1 MSLREKVLVTGGAG
15 YVGSI
20 LVPALLQQDY
30 EVTLLDI
37 FKWGVQPILHF
48 AHDPKLTIVKGD
60 VRDEAVVRQEV
71 ERADWVL
78 HLAAVVGYP
87 ACTTDP
93 ILARTTN
100 VDGTANV
107 CKAMRAGQKLIFAS
121 TGSTYGKVKGIC
133 TEETP
138 INPLSLYGL
147 TKWEAEEM
155 VSDVGGVNLRFAT
168 VFGLSPR
175 LRLDLLVNDFV
186 YKALHDKQIVLYEG
200 HFRRT
205 FLHVRDV
212 ADSYV
217 LTMKNFDKMRGEKF
231 NIGDESLRYAKRD
244 VALHVRKFVDYYLH
258 EADVGKD
265 VDARDYEVSY
275 AKIRRLGYKAKV
287 GLDEGIEELIK
298 VEKDIVIVDPWRN
311 A

>member
-1 MSLREKVLVTGGAG
+1 MAAGQKVLVTGGAG
-15 YVGSI
+15 YAGSI
-20 LVPALLQQDY
+20 LVPALLQDGY

-48 AHDPKLTIVKGD
+48 AHHPKLTIVKGD
-60 VRDEAVVRQEV
+60 VRDKALVCKEV
-71 ERADWVL
+71 KQADWIL

-87 ACTTDP
+87 ACAADP

-100 VDGTANV
+100 IDGTGNV
-107 CKAMRAGQKLIFAS
+107 CKAMHVGQKLIFAS
-121 TGSTYGKVKGIC
+121 TGSTYGKVEGIC

-138 INPLSLYGL
+138 INPLSLYGQ
-147 TKWEAEEM
+147 TKWEAEKM
-155 VSDVGGVNLRFAT
+155 VSDVGGVSLRFAT

-186 YKALHDKQIVLYEG
+186 YKALHDRQIVLYEG

-212 ADSYV
+212 ADSYM
-217 LTMKNFDKMRGEKF
+217 LAMKNFDKMQGEKF
-231 NIGDESLRYAKRD
+231 NVGDESLNYTKRD
-244 VALHVRKFVDYYLH
+244 IAQHIAKFTDYFLY
-258 EADVGKD
+258 EADVGND
-265 VDARDYEVSY
+265 IDARDYEVSY
-275 AKIRRLGYKAKV
+275 AKIRGLGYKANV
-287 GLDEGIEELIK
+287 SLDKGIEELIK
-298 VEKDIVIVDPWRN
+298 AAENIVIVDPWRN